1 MWTTTTRK
9 DMTRKNWILNH
20 FVTLLPIDQPTKKDE
35 NEKVEKDNDDEL
47 EEVVETK
54 GITLETK
61 KKK

>member
-1 MWTTTTRK
+1 
-9 DMTRKNWILNH
+9 MTRKNWILNH

>member
-1 MWTTTTRK
+1 
-9 DMTRKNWILNH
+9 MTRKNWILNH
-20 FVTLLPIDQPTKKDE
+20 FVTLLSIDQPTKKDE